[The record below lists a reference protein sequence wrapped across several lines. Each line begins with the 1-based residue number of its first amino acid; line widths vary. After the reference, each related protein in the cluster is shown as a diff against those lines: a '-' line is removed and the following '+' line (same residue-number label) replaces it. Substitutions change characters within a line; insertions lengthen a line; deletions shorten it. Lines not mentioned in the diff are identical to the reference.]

1 MKHSHIISFGLL
13 FIALSLSF
21 SACTNNSTQA
31 DMPDDN
37 FPSNQEVT
45 TIEIDNI
52 GSNAY
57 VILGID
63 GEGASANLNEE
74 NTELNLRISD
84 RFQFENVAGASNHPL
99 NFRNSNRDK
108 LLGQSNGDGMFDA
121 DADVDI
127 QTDGNSI
134 SFTLTSSLAAEL
146 NGYICSFHP
155 GMNGDISVIE

>member
-1 MKHSHIISFGLL
+1 MKPLHIILFGLL
-13 FIALSLSF
+13 FISLSLTSA
-21 SACTNNSTQA
+21 ACTSNSTQV
-31 DMPDDN
+31 DMPDEN
-37 FPSNQEVT
+37 SPSNQEVT

-74 NTELNLRISD
+74 NTELNLRIGD

-108 LLGQSNGDGMFDA
+108 LLGQSNGDGLYDD
-121 DADVDI
+121 DADVDV
-127 QTDGNSI
+127 QFDGNNI
-134 SFTLTSSLAAEL
+134 SFTLTSGLAAEL